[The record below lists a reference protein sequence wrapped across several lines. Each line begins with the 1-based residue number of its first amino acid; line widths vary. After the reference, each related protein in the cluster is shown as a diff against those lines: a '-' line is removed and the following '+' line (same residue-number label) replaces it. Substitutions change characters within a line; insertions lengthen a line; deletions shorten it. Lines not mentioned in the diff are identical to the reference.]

1 MFSYLSRV
9 LSRFQSAPIQKI
21 ALAALAVLVAAV
33 LLGSLIRWLRRRRQ
47 DRPERWTGL
56 IVGGL
61 GDLLK
66 VLVGLAALAVICLHL
81 RFSAEEFTRLRG
93 GVSQRNH
100 EAVKTIWGR
109 PHVQGEMHAQL
120 AYYTTHFYDKDGL
133 ELDGEKLKAATQPI
147 GFRKQEVEHTV
158 PGNPVAETD
167 HEVTVWMNYRRKG
180 SAWYPCFETNWRLKY
195 RVVNFSGRDVKA
207 VFNFPLPAGQG
218 LVDQLTVSVDGQPPR
233 SQVVAAGEKLTW
245 GLPMA
250 PGLEHEVVVSYHSR
264 GMDYLRFEPGAGR
277 ELRNY
282 KLRML
287 CQGIGEGDINYPIGC
302 MTPTL
307 TQARGEDTL
316 LEWKLDGAFTRLG
329 MGLIVPK
336 KTQAGYY
343 VGRILAAAP
352 WGLVLMLSMVLVTR
366 VVAGLGVRWVP
377 LALLGLGY
385 HLHYLLTG
393 HLADSLGLAVGLAIS
408 AAALTAVMAL
418 MEFAFSD
425 RAVALGTV
433 GFFALFILAYPLL
446 RISESHALLMT
457 VLYVLLLAYVV
468 VLLVRRHRAETAG
481 SG

>member
-21 ALAALAVLVAAV
+21 VLAALVVLVVAV
-33 LLGSLIRWLRRRRQ
+33 LLGSLIQWLRRRRQ

-56 IVGGL
+56 IVSGL

-66 VLVGLAALAVICLHL
+66 VLVGLAALAVICVHL

-93 GVSQRNH
+93 GVSQRNY

-109 PHVQGEMHAQL
+109 PHRQGEMQAYL

-147 GFRKQEVEHTV
+147 GFRKEQVEHTV
-158 PGNPVAETD
+158 PGDPIVDTD

-180 SAWYPCFETNWRLKY
+180 SAWYPCFETNWRFKY

-207 VFNFPLPAGQG
+207 VFQFPLPAEQG
-218 LVDQLTVSVDGQPPR
+218 LVDQLTISVDGQPPK
-233 SQVVAAGEKLTW
+233 SQVVGGGAKLSW

-250 PGLEHEVVVSYHSR
+250 PGGEHEVVVGYHSR
-264 GMDYLRFEPGAGR
+264 GMDYLRFQPNTGR
-277 ELRNY
+277 RLRKY
-282 KLRML
+282 SLRML
-287 CQGIGEGDINYPIGC
+287 CKGIGEKDVNYPIGC

-307 TQARGEDTL
+307 KQARGKDTL
-316 LEWKLDGAFTRLG
+316 LEWNLDSAFSRLG
-329 MGLIVPK
+329 MGLIVPG

-352 WGLVLMLSMVLVTR
+352 WGLVLMLTMVLVTR
-366 VVAGLGVRWVP
+366 VVTGRPIRWVP
-377 LALLGLGY
+377 LALLGVGY
-385 HLHYLLTG
+385 HLHYLFTG
-393 HLADSLGLAVGLAIS
+393 HLADSVGLAGGLAIS

-418 MEFAFSD
+418 MEFVFSD
-425 RAVALGTV
+425 RFVALGTV
-433 GFFALFILAYPLL
+433 GFFVLFIAAYPLV
-446 RISESHALLMT
+446 RISGRHGLLMT
-457 VLYVLLLAYVV
+457 VLYVLLLAYIV
-468 VLLVRRHRAETAG
+468 VLLARRRRAEK
-481 SG
+481 